1 MVKLSVAVFKQPA
14 AFKLVSVYVPLI
26 VYVVPFQSY
35 ELQAVVVILPLA
47 VIALM
52 VKFNVLV
59 LAHPFA
65 FKVVYVNTPDVV

>member
-1 MVKLSVAVFKQPA
+1 MVKVSVAVFKQPA

-35 ELQAVVVILPLA
+35 ELQAVVVMLPFV
-47 VIALM
+47 VIALI
-52 VKFNVLV
+52 VKFKLLV

-65 FKVVYVNTPDVV
+65 FKVVYVNNPEVV